1 MPSLMEA
8 SRGAANEEEQRKPRA
23 AASSPFSRSILFI
36 VAAALALTAIG
47 TYIWHGHQ
55 QAAPQ
60 YSTVVA
66 SRGSVAQA
74 VVSSGTVNPVT
85 TIQVGTYVSGV
96 IQTILCDFNTEV
108 KAGQLCAKLD
118 PRPYQTI
125 VEQQAAALGTAR
137 AQLEKDRANLR
148 YAELIDERNAGL
160 LKRGI
165 VSQET
170 ADTSRNAF
178 NQAKAQL
185 ALDRANVVQHEAQL
199 KAARINLGY
208 TDIVSPVNGT
218 VVSRNVT
225 QGQTVAAS
233 FQTPTLFLI
242 ATDLTKM
249 QVDTN
254 VSESDIGRIATG
266 NPVTFTVSSYPDRQ
280 FSGRVQQ
287 VRQAPQT
294 VQNVVTYDVVVGVS
308 NTDLALK
315 PGMTAS
321 IRIETRRKD
330 NVLRV
335 PDQALRYRPTTPS
348 QGHAAAVQPPGASAN
363 TTAHG
368 KGAAQV
374 WILADGKP
382 RRTPVTVGL
391 DDDAYAEI
399 TGGNLHEGDVVIV
412 SESTTA
418 SARPQATPAGM
429 VPLRR

>member
-1 MPSLMEA
+1 MLLVVLA
-8 SRGAANEEEQRKPRA
+8 V
-23 AASSPFSRSILFI
+23 I
-36 VAAALALTAIG
+36 VLVAVG
-47 TYIWHGHQ
+47 VYFWHRETE
-55 QAAPQ
+55 AAPQ
-60 YSTVVA
+60 YSTVPA
-66 SRGSVAQA
+66 SRGTVAQA
-74 VVSSGTVNPVT
+74 VISSGTVNPVT

-108 KAGQLCAKLD
+108 KAGQLCAKID
-118 PRPYQTI
+118 PRPYQT
-125 VEQQAAALGTAR
+125 VVDQDAAELATAR
-137 AQLEKDRANLR
+137 AQLEKDRANLD
-148 YAELIDERNAGL
+148 YAKLIDERNAGL
-160 LKRGI
+160 LQRGI

-170 ADTSRNAF
+170 ADTSRNVYK
-178 NQAKAQL
+178 QATAQL
-185 ALDRANVVQHEAQL
+185 ALDQATVAQREAQW

-254 VSESDIGRIATG
+254 VSESDIGRVGVG
-266 NPVTFTVSSYPDRQ
+266 NDAVFTVSSYPDRQ

-287 VRQAPQT
+287 IRQAPQT
-294 VQNVVTYDVVVGVS
+294 VQNVVTYDVVVSVA

-321 IRIETRRKD
+321 IRIVTKRVD

-335 PDQALRYRPTTPS
+335 PDQSLRYRPTARQTARPVPQQSRTSGTAANSAPS
-348 QGHAAAVQPPGASAN
+348 AERSQH
-363 TTAHG
+363 
-368 KGAAQV
+368 V
-374 WILADGKP
+374 WILADGRP
-382 RRTPVTVGL
+382 RRVPVTVGL

-399 TGGNLHEGDVVIV
+399 TGGDLHEGDAVIV
-412 SESTTA
+412 SESAAA
-418 SARPQATPAGM
+418 SATPRNQTAPAGM
-429 VPLRR
+429 TPLRR